1 MPSDDLSQHATSSQ
15 DFYALL
21 NIPTTASESD
31 LRRAYRKTALKYHPD
46 KNADNPSAIEK
57 FHLLQIAYDVLSDPT
72 VKAAYDNARAAKLQ
86 KKRQDELFEG
96 KRRQMKEN
104 LEMRERGAKRS
115 RDEGMDAEERLE
127 MEVRRLAEDGK
138 RRRREREE
146 LLRRDRVEELERA
159 DAESTASKPLSTSS
173 PKTSTSSQGQAP
185 PTAPET
191 ASATSTPTKPNRRFK
206 LSEMGNG
213 ALKSKPSF
221 SSFSTPTGSPFGK
234 TSTASPSLEEIT
246 MRRLKLAEKKR
257 LEAEI
262 RRQDEEAAS
271 TEAK

>member
-1 MPSDDLSQHATSSQ
+1 MPSDDLKQHATSDQ

-21 NIPTTASESD
+21 GISSTATESD

-46 KNADNPSAIEK
+46 KNADNPSAVEK

-86 KKRQDELFEG
+86 KKRQNELFEG

-115 RDEGMDAEERLE
+115 RDESMDAEEKLE
-127 MEVRRLAEDGK
+127 MEIRRLAEDGK
-138 RRRREREE
+138 RRRKEREE
-146 LLRRDRVEELERA
+146 LLRRDKLEEQDRA
-159 DAESTASKPLSTSS
+159 DAEAATSRPLTPSS
-173 PKTSTSSQGQAP
+173 PRTSTSTQDGVPSK
-185 PTAPET
+185 
-191 ASATSTPTKPNRRFK
+191 ASKISSSTSTPNIKANGRFK

-213 ALKSKPSF
+213 VLKSKPSF

-257 LEAEI
+257 LEDEI

-271 TEAK
+271 AEA